1 MLSGSPHSPQ
11 TYKVVQTNVW
21 HSSRENAIKT
31 SISYFNPFKNIY
43 IVIVLEHM
51 LVECLCFHWTFSKMT
66 NWPNSNKLTLKK
78 MKSALCQ
85 GRCFH
90 LFVSCDNTNPLCG
103 KWLKY
108 LFETCCEGHLSTNR
122 STHSLLT
129 QILTARLETQTHKPA
144 CSWRQHWP
152 YPPLNTAFLWFTL
165 YCRFGSRC

>member
-1 MLSGSPHSPQ
+1 MYDTAQEKMLLKPVYHISTHL
-11 TYKVVQTNVW
+11 
-21 HSSRENAIKT
+21 KT
-31 SISYFNPFKNIY
+31 FIY

-129 QILTARLETQTHKPA
+129 QILTACLETQTHKPA

-152 YPPLNTAFLWFTL
+152 YPPLHTAFLWFTL